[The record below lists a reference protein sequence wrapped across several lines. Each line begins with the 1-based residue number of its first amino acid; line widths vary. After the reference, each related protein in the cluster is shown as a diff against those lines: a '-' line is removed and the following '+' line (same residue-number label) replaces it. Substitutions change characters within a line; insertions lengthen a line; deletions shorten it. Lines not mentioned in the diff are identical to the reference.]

1 MELKQ
6 NEIKQKLNEAE
17 AKGAADLNKLK
28 VEADELKRQ
37 EEEFAKKE
45 ADLLKK
51 ERVII
56 MIICIL
62 MLKGFINYT
71 FGKYSWHHGM

>member
-1 MELKQ
+1 MTCRIELKQ
-6 NEIKQKLNEAE
+6 NEVKQKLKEAE

-45 ADLLKK
+45 AELLKK

-56 MIICIL
+56 SIVIL
-62 MLKGFINYT
+62 KLEEFIN
-71 FGKYSWHHGM
+71 